1 MQRRGGKRVVRFA
14 LWKVRRWWGQKR
26 DGEGTAPRTYFFFL
40 VRKRDGG
47 GCCAS
52 RQLKGL
58 ERRVEPASVC
68 GSGNVVV
75 GAKRKV

>member
-1 MQRRGGKRVVRFA
+1 V
-14 LWKVRRWWGQKR
+14 KV
-26 DGEGTAPRTYFFFL
+26 PRHVQIFFFL
-40 VRKRDGG
+40 VRKRDRGV
-47 GCCAS
+47 CCAS

-58 ERRVEPASVC
+58 ERRIEPASVC